1 MHIHHNLVKNESYP
15 NNSTNPFTQNTTR
28 RYVIINS
35 IIVHYGKVIFFPTM
49 DQLWFPPS
57 YKIQEKIT
65 KPFIPFTHTVQTER
79 EEITQKK
86 NKDKQLATSV

>member
-1 MHIHHNLVKNESYP
+1 
-15 NNSTNPFTQNTTR
+15 
-28 RYVIINS
+28 
-35 IIVHYGKVIFFPTM
+35 M

-86 NKDKQLATSV
+86 KEDKQLATSVQMPMGVKHIKIFDAQQCKNTNKFTGQE